1 MCGLMVTMKR
11 LCLEECTIHTRRVI
25 CVTHRYMFLIMSDF
39 MIAHCLA
46 VMYGYRIRFSILLL
60 FPSVL
65 MTLLVGRQEGHPV
78 CKKLSGGVLA
88 W

>member
-1 MCGLMVTMKR
+1 
-11 LCLEECTIHTRRVI
+11 
-25 CVTHRYMFLIMSDF
+25 MFLIMSDF